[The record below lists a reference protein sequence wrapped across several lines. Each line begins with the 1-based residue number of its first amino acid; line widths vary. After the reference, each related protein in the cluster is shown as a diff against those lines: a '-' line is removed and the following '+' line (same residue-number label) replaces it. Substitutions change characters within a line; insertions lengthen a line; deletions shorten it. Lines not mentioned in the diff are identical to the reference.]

1 MPFSGPPPSSS
12 AQVAATHLGNER
24 EVLLRY
30 VAKLVSPDLRL
41 AEDIVQETL
50 LRAWQ
55 RADRLD
61 WQDNPIRP
69 WLFRTARN
77 LALDHWRKERSIPVG
92 IAWQGWQQHRDG
104 AAGSGDFTDGVVDR
118 HWLVPALRRLPRP
131 QHEVLVYV
139 HMLGL
144 GGAEVAEALRIP
156 RGTVKSRTHH
166 AIRSLRRELSLPDAG
181 GDERT
186 AA

>member
-1 MPFSGPPPSSS
+1 MPPAVPPPTSS
-12 AQVAATHLGNER
+12 AQVAAAHLRNER

-30 VAKLVSPDLRL
+30 VAKLVAPDLRH

-50 LRAWQ
+50 LRAWL
-55 RADRLD
+55 RADRLE
-61 WQDNPIRP
+61 WQETPIRP

-77 LALDHWRKERSIPVG
+77 LALDLWRKERSIPVG
-92 IAWQGWQQHRDG
+92 IAWPGWQQRDG
-104 AAGSGDFTDGVVDR
+104 AADSGDFTDGVVDR
-118 HWLVPALRRLPRP
+118 DWLMPALRRLPRF

-144 GGAEVAEALRIP
+144 GGAEVAETLRIP

-166 AIRSLRRELSLPDAG
+166 AIRSLRRELDLPGD
-181 GDERT
+181 DERT